1 MIARRLARRTI
12 TRRLVRGLDDRLRF
26 ASAARTGL
34 AKIFP
39 DHWSFMLGEIA
50 LYGFVVLILTGI
62 YVTFFFQPSLTE
74 TVYHGRYAPLAGT
87 EASAAYASTVRLSWD
102 VRMGLV
108 MRQAHHWAA
117 LIFLAAIVAHLARIF
132 FTGAFRRPR
141 EINWLVGL
149 TMLLL
154 AIFNG
159 FSGYSLPDDLLS
171 GVGLRIGYG
180 VMLSIPVVG
189 SWIAFLLFGG
199 EFPAD
204 EIIHRF
210 YVLHILVVP
219 AAIAILLS
227 AHIFILIRQK
237 HSDFPGPGRRE
248 HNVVGSKFWPT
259 YTLRSVSLLC
269 AVLAASFALGGLVQI
284 NPIWLY
290 GPFDPSAVTGPAQPD
305 WYVGWLEGAL
315 RVWPSWELR
324 ASSHTIPN
332 PFVPAVALP
341 AVTFL
346 LLYAWPFL
354 EQWANHDLEMHQLL
368 DRPRDHPVR
377 LGLGLGVGT
386 FYGLLLAAASND
398 LIARQTHWSVGA
410 VTWAF
415 RVGLVVVP
423 PLVGAVA
430 FVLARALKRSGAAGL
445 MELSW
450 SEVRLATRRARVVR
464 PEGGHGVAPEPGRLS
479 GEEG

>member
-1 MIARRLARRTI
+1 MI
-12 TRRLVRGLDDRLRF
+12 TRRLLRALDDRLRF
-26 ASAARTGL
+26 ASAARSGL

-50 LYGFVVLILTGI
+50 MYSFVVLILTGI
-62 YVTFFFQPSLTE
+62 YITFFFQPSLTE
-74 TVYHGRYAPLAGT
+74 TVYQGRYAPLAGT
-87 EASAAYASTVRLSWD
+87 EVSAAYASTVRLSWD

-117 LIFLAAIVAHLARIF
+117 LIFLAAIVVHLARIF

-141 EINWLVGL
+141 ELNWLVGL

-154 AIFNG
+154 GIFNG

-180 VMLSIPVVG
+180 VVLSIPVVG
-189 SWIAFLLFGG
+189 SWIAFLLFAG
-199 EFPAD
+199 EFPA
-204 EIIHRF
+204 ESIIHRL

-219 AAIAILLS
+219 AVIAILLS
-227 AHIFILIRQK
+227 AHIFILVRQK
-237 HSDFPGPGRRE
+237 HSQFPGPGRTE
-248 HNVVGSKFWPT
+248 HNVVGSKLWPT
-259 YTLRSVSLLC
+259 YALRSLGLLC
-269 AVLAASFALGGLVQI
+269 AVLAVVFALGGLAQI

-290 GPFDPSAVTGPAQPD
+290 GPFDPAAVTAPAQPD

-324 ASSHTIPN
+324 AGAHTVPN

-354 EQWANHDLEMHQLL
+354 EQWATRDLGMHQIL

-377 LGLGLGVGT
+377 LALGLGAGT

-398 LIARQTHWSVGA
+398 LIARQTHWPVGA

-415 RVGLVVVP
+415 RIGLVPVP
-423 PLVGAVA
+423 LLVTAVA
-430 FVLARALKRSGAAGL
+430 LVVARALRRSGAPGVL
-445 MELSW
+445 SLSW
-450 SEVRLATRRARVVR
+450 SQVLQATRRSARGTGPPAAGEAER
-464 PEGGHGVAPEPGRLS
+464 PSPGRLS